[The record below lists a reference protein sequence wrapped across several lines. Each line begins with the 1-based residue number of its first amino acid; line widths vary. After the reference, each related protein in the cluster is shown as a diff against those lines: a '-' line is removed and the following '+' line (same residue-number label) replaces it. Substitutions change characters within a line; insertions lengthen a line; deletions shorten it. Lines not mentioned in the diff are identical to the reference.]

1 MVSTGMNYWAV
12 LVAAIAYMALGA
24 LWYSPVLF
32 GKAWMKG
39 IGKTKEQVD
48 AGFSPLNY
56 LYSIIAAFLSSYGIA
71 RIMNWSG
78 GNSVVD
84 GIKVALIAGI
94 CFVLAAMAVNDIFE
108 KRPRSLTV
116 INVLYHVAGFVVCG
130 IIIGVW
136 R

>member
-1 MVSTGMNYWAV
+1 MISAGMNYWAI

-48 AGFSPLNY
+48 ADFSPINY
-56 LYSIIAAFLSSYGIA
+56 LYGIIAAFLSAYGIA
-71 RIMNWSG
+71 RIMSWSG
-78 GNSVVD
+78 GDSVID

-116 INVLYHVAGFVVCG
+116 INTLYHVAGFVVCG